1 MRFDTIIR
9 NGTIVTATDTYAG
22 DVGITNGL
30 ITAIGKDLPIENAD
44 KIIDAKDGLVI
55 PGGIDVHT
63 HLDMP
68 FGGTTSADD
77 FETGTIAA
85 AFGGTTTLIDF
96 AIQYKGQT
104 LRHAFDTWMQK
115 AHSKAVTDY
124 AFHCIIT
131 DLGSAQLEEMGQLVR
146 EGVTS
151 FKLFMAYPGVF
162 MLDDASIF
170 RAMRQA
176 AKHSGLICMHAENGG
191 AIDVIVQQ
199 ALAEEKRAPKYHA
212 LTRPTTAEAEA
223 TSRAIALAEMA
234 GAPVYIVHLSCN
246 EALEKVREA
255 RDRGLPAY
263 AETCPQYL
271 YLSLENM
278 EAPGFEGAK
287 YVFTPPLREKW
298 HQEKLWQGLARD
310 TLQVVSTDHCPF
322 CFKEQKELGKD
333 DFTKIPNG
341 GPGIEHRLSLIYTGG
356 VHGKHFSPNR
366 FVQLVST
373 APAKLFGLYPRKGTI
388 AVGSDADLVIF
399 CPTAETKSGAKTH
412 HMRVD
417 YSMFEGI
424 RVKGVTKTVLSR
436 GRVIIDDGKF
446 TGRAGAG
453 EFLRRQT
460 YSGAGERAFLT
471 RRGVDKPG

>member
-1 MRFDTIIR
+1 MAFDTIIA
-9 NGTIVTATDTYAG
+9 NGRVVTATDTYSA
-22 DVGITNGL
+22 DL
-30 ITAIGKDLPIENAD
+30 AIEGGKIVALGKDLPRQNAVTVL
-44 KIIDAKDGLVI
+44 DAANKLI
-55 PGGIDVHT
+55 FPGGIDVHT

-77 FETGTIAA
+77 FETGTRAA

-96 AIQYKGQT
+96 AIQYKGQR
-104 LRHAFDTWMQK
+104 LRQAFDTWMAK
-115 AHSKAVTDY
+115 ASSKAVCDY
-124 AFHCIIT
+124 AFHCIVT
-131 DLGSAQLEEMGQLVR
+131 DVADGQLQEMNALIA

-170 RAMRQA
+170 KALQTTSKNGA
-176 AKHSGLICMHAENGG
+176 LICMHAENGS

-199 ALAEEKRAPKYHA
+199 ALAEGKRAPKYHA

-255 RDRGLPAY
+255 RDRGLPVY

-271 YLSLENM
+271 YLSIDNM
-278 EAPGFEGAK
+278 DAPGFEGAK

-298 HQEKLWQGLARD
+298 HQEKLWNGLKRD
-310 TLQVVSTDHCPF
+310 HLQVVSTDHCPF
-322 CFKEQKELGKD
+322 CFKEQKELGRD

-341 GPGIEHRLSLIYTGG
+341 GPGIEHRMSLIYSGG
-356 VHGKHFSPNR
+356 VASGRFSANR
-366 FVQLVST
+366 FVELVST
-373 APAKLFGLYPRKGTI
+373 TPAKLFGLYPRKGTI
-388 AVGSDADLVIF
+388 AIGSDADLVIF
-399 CPTAETKSGAKTH
+399 DPSRKQTISAKTH

-424 RVKGVTKTVLSR
+424 EVTGVPEVVLSR
-436 GRVIIDDGKF
+436 GKVVIEKDKLLGSP
-446 TGRAGAG
+446 GRGQ
-453 EFLRRQT
+453 FLK
-460 YSGAGERAFLT
+460 RALHSQ
-471 RRGVDKPG
+471 VAS

>member
-1 MRFDTIIR
+1 MPASPPQESVRMGFDTIIA
-9 NGTIVTATDTYAG
+9 NGRVVTATDTYTG
-22 DVGITNGL
+22 DV
-30 ITAIGKDLPIENAD
+30 AIGNGKIAVIGQNLPRDNATRV
-44 KIIDAKDGLVI
+44 IDAAGKYLL

-77 FETGTIAA
+77 FETGTRAA

-104 LRHAFDTWMQK
+104 LRTAFDAWMQK
-115 AHSKAVTDY
+115 ATGRAVCDY
-124 AFHCIIT
+124 SFHCIIT
-131 DLGSAQLEEMGQLVR
+131 ELASAQLEEMNALVR

-170 RAMRQA
+170 KALRAT
-176 AKHSGLICMHAENGG
+176 AKNGGLVCMHAENGS

-199 ALAEEKRAPKYHA
+199 ALAEGKKAPKYHA

-223 TSRAIALAEMA
+223 TARAIALAEMA

-246 EALEKVREA
+246 DALEKVREA
-255 RDRGLPAY
+255 RDRGLPVY

-271 YLSLENM
+271 YLSIDNFNV
-278 EAPGFEGAK
+278 PGFEGAK

-298 HQEKLWQGLARD
+298 HQEKLWNGLKTD
-310 TLQVVSTDHCPF
+310 HLQVVSTDHCPF
-322 CFKEQKELGKD
+322 CFKEQKELGRD

-341 GPGIEHRLSLIYTGG
+341 GPGIEHRMSLIYSGG
-356 VHGKHFSPNR
+356 VAQGRFSVNR
-366 FVQLVST
+366 FVELVST
-373 APAKLFGLYPRKGTI
+373 TPAKLFGLYPRKGTI

-399 CPTAETKSGAKTH
+399 NPERKHTISAKTH

-424 RVKGVTKTVLSR
+424 EVVGMPDVVLSR
-436 GRVIIDDGKF
+436 GQMLVEGEQFK
-446 TGRAGAG
+446 GRAGAG
-453 EFLRRQT
+453 QFLKRST
-460 YSGAGERAFLT
+460 YSQQ
-471 RRGVDKPG
+471 

>member
-1 MRFDTIIR
+1 MRFDSVIK
-9 NGTIVTATDTYAG
+9 NGTVVTATDTCAADIGIAG
-22 DVGITNGL
+22 DKIV
-30 ITAIGKDLPIENAD
+30 AIAQSLPVENASRV
-44 KIIDAKDGLVI
+44 IDAAGRLVL
-55 PGGIDVHT
+55 PGGVDVHT

-85 AFGGTTTLIDF
+85 AHGGTTTLVDF

-104 LRHAFDTWMQK
+104 LRQAFDTWMKK
-115 AHSKAVTDY
+115 ADGKAVVDY

-131 DLGSAQLEEMGQLVR
+131 DLGDAQLEEMGQLVR
-146 EGVTS
+146 EGVSS

-162 MLDDASIF
+162 MLDDATIF
-170 RAMRQA
+170 RAMSQA
-176 AKHSGLICMHAENGG
+176 AKYGGLICMHAENGG
-191 AIDVIVQQ
+191 VIDVIVKR
-199 ALAEEKRAPKYHA
+199 ALAEGKRAPKYHA

-223 TSRAIALAEMA
+223 VSRAIALAEMA

-246 EALEKVREA
+246 DALERVREA

-271 YLSLENM
+271 YLSIENF
-278 EAPGFEGAK
+278 EVPGFEGAK

-298 HQEKLWQGLARD
+298 HQERLWQGLAKD

-341 GPGIEHRLSLIYTGG
+341 GPGIEHRLSLIYSGG
-356 VHGKHFSPNR
+356 VHGKRFSANR

-388 AVGSDADLVIF
+388 AVGSDADLVVFDAHEKQVI
-399 CPTAETKSGAKTH
+399 SAKTH

-424 RVKGVTKTVLSR
+424 EVTGIPKTVFSR
-436 GRVIIDDGKF
+436 GRVVIENGKF
-446 TGRAGAG
+446 QGRVGAG
-453 EFLRRQT
+453 EFVRRQAF
-460 YSGAGERAFLT
+460 SGTA
-471 RRGVDKPG
+471 

>member
-9 NGTIVTATDTYAG
+9 NATIITAIDTTQA
-22 DVGITNGL
+22 DVGISAGK
-30 ITAIGKDLPIENAD
+30 ISAIAAQLSPENATQT
-44 KIIDAKDGLVI
+44 IDAANHLLL

-77 FETGTIAA
+77 FQTGTIAA

-104 LRHAFDTWMQK
+104 LRHAFDTWMKK
-115 AHSKAVTDY
+115 AHDKATIDY

-131 DLGSAQLEEMGQLVR
+131 DLGSAQLEEMADLIR

-170 RAMRQA
+170 RAMSQA

-199 ALAEEKRAPKYHA
+199 ALAEGKRAPKYHA

-234 GAPVYIVHLSCN
+234 GCPVYIVHLSCN
-246 EALEKVREA
+246 DALEKVREA

-271 YLSLENM
+271 YLSLDNM
-278 EAPGFEGAK
+278 NAPGFEGAK

-298 HQEKLWQGLARD
+298 HQEKLWHGLTHD

-322 CFKEQKELGKD
+322 CFKEQKELGID

-356 VHGKHFSPNR
+356 VHGKRFSPNR
-366 FVQLVST
+366 FVEVVAT

-399 CPTAETKSGAKTH
+399 DPNEEQVISAKTH

-424 RVKGVTKTVLSR
+424 QIKGVPKTVLSR
-436 GRVIIDDGKF
+436 GRPVIDAGQF
-446 TGRAGAG
+446 VGRPGSG
-453 EFLRRQT
+453 QFLRRQT
-460 YSGAGERAFLT
+460 YAGI
-471 RRGVDKPG
+471 

>member
-1 MRFDTIIR
+1 MAFDTIVTNAR
-9 NGTIVTATDTYAG
+9 VVTATDTY
-22 DVGITNGL
+22 
-30 ITAIGKDLPIENAD
+30 NAD
-44 KIIDAKDGLVI
+44 IAISNGKIAALGQGLPRDNAVKILDANGKYVF

-77 FETGTIAA
+77 FETGTRAA

-104 LRHAFDTWMQK
+104 LRTAFDTWMKK
-115 AHSKAVTDY
+115 ASEKAVCDY
-124 AFHCIIT
+124 SFHCIIT
-131 DLGSAQLEEMGQLVR
+131 DLPDAQINEMNALVR

-162 MLDDASIF
+162 MLDDGSIF
-170 RAMRQA
+170 KALQTT
-176 AKHSGLICMHAENGG
+176 AKNGGLVCMHAENGN

-199 ALAEEKRAPKYHA
+199 ALAAGKKAPKYHA

-234 GAPVYIVHLSCN
+234 GAPIYIVHLSCN
-246 EALEKVREA
+246 DALEKVREA
-255 RDRGLPAY
+255 RDRGLPVY

-271 YLSLENM
+271 YLSIENFD
-278 EAPGFEGAK
+278 APGFEGAK

-298 HQEKLWQGLARD
+298 HQEKLWDGLKRD
-310 TLQVVSTDHCPF
+310 HLQVVSTDHCPF
-322 CFKEQKELGKD
+322 CFKEQKELGRD

-341 GPGIEHRLSLIYTGG
+341 GPGIEHRMSLVYSGG
-356 VHGKHFSPNR
+356 VAKGRFSVNR
-366 FVQLVST
+366 FVEMVST
-373 APAKLFGLYPRKGTI
+373 TPAKLFGLYPRKGTI

-399 CPTAETKSGAKTH
+399 DPDRKHKISAATH

-424 RVKGVTKTVLSR
+424 EVTGMPDVVLSR
-436 GRVIIDDGKF
+436 GRVLVQNNQFAGKV
-446 TGRAGAG
+446 GAG
-453 EFLRRQT
+453 EFLKRSA
-460 YSGAGERAFLT
+460 YSQ
-471 RRGVDKPG
+471 P

>member
-1 MRFDTIIR
+1 MGFDTIIG
-9 NGTIVTATDTYAG
+9 NASVVTATDTYVA
-22 DVGITNGL
+22 DVAITDGK
-30 ITAIGKDLPIENAD
+30 IAAVGKDLPRQNVT
-44 KIIDAKDGLVI
+44 KILEASGKYVF

-77 FETGTIAA
+77 FETGTRAA

-96 AIQYKGQT
+96 AIQYKGQP
-104 LRHAFDTWMQK
+104 LRKAFDTWMDK
-115 AHSKAVTDY
+115 ASKKAVCDY
-124 AFHCIIT
+124 AFHCIVT
-131 DLGSAQLEEMGQLVR
+131 DISDGQLQQMNALVS

-170 RAMRQA
+170 RALQTT
-176 AKHSGLICMHAENGG
+176 AKNGGLICMHAENGG

-199 ALAEEKRAPKYHA
+199 ALAEGKTAPKYHA

-223 TSRAIALAEMA
+223 VSRAIALAEMA

-255 RDRGLPAY
+255 RDRGLPVY

-271 YLSLENM
+271 YLSLDNFN
-278 EAPGFEGAK
+278 APGFEGAK

-298 HQEKLWQGLARD
+298 HQERLWKGLAQD

-341 GPGIEHRLSLIYTGG
+341 GPGVEHRLSLIYSGG
-356 VHGKHFSPNR
+356 VHGGKFSANR

-388 AVGSDADLVIF
+388 AVGSDADIVIF
-399 CPTAETKSGAKTH
+399 DPNAEQVISAKTH

-417 YSMFEGI
+417 YSMFEGMK
-424 RVKGVTKTVLSR
+424 VKGVTKSVLSR
-436 GRVIIDDGKF
+436 GRVIIDNGTF
-446 TGRAGAG
+446 TGKPGAG

-460 YSGAGERAFLT
+460 YSGAG
-471 RRGVDKPG
+471 

>member
-1 MRFDTIIR
+1 MRFDTVIR
-9 NGTIVTATDTYAG
+9 NGTVVTATDTCVADIGIIG
-22 DVGITNGL
+22 DRIS
-30 ITAIGKDLPIENAD
+30 AIGAGLPVENAGRV
-44 KIIDAKDGLVI
+44 IDAASHFVL

-115 AHSKAVTDY
+115 AQPKAVTDY

-162 MLDDASIF
+162 MLDDATIF

-199 ALAEEKRAPKYHA
+199 ALADGKRAPKYHA

-223 TSRAIALAEMA
+223 TGRAI
-234 GAPVYIVHLSCN
+234 
-246 EALEKVREA
+246 ALEKVREA

-278 EAPGFEGAK
+278 DAPGFEGAK
-287 YVFTPPLREKW
+287 YVFTPPLREK
-298 HQEKLWQGLARD
+298 
-310 TLQVVSTDHCPF
+310 
-322 CFKEQKELGKD
+322 
-333 DFTKIPNG
+333 
-341 GPGIEHRLSLIYTGG
+341 
-356 VHGKHFSPNR
+356 
-366 FVQLVST
+366 
-373 APAKLFGLYPRKGTI
+373 
-388 AVGSDADLVIF
+388 
-399 CPTAETKSGAKTH
+399 
-412 HMRVD
+412 
-417 YSMFEGI
+417 
-424 RVKGVTKTVLSR
+424 
-436 GRVIIDDGKF
+436 
-446 TGRAGAG
+446 
-453 EFLRRQT
+453 
-460 YSGAGERAFLT
+460 
-471 RRGVDKPG
+471 

>member
-1 MRFDTIIR
+1 MGFDTIIG
-9 NGTIVTATDTYAG
+9 NGSVATATDTYVA
-22 DVGITNGL
+22 DVAITDGK
-30 ITAIGKDLPIENAD
+30 IAAIGKDLPRQNATTVL
-44 KIIDAKDGLVI
+44 DASGKWVI
-55 PGGIDVHT
+55 PGGIDVHP

-77 FETGTIAA
+77 FETGTRAA

-96 AIQYKGQT
+96 AIQYKGQP
-104 LRHAFDTWMQK
+104 LRQAFDTWM
-115 AHSKAVTDY
+115 SKASNKAVCDY
-124 AFHCIIT
+124 AFHCIVT
-131 DLGSAQLEEMGQLVR
+131 DVSGGQLAEMNDLVH

-162 MLDDASIF
+162 MLDDGSIF
-170 RAMRQA
+170 KALQA
-176 AKHSGLICMHAENGG
+176 TAKNGGLVCMHAENGS

-199 ALAEEKRAPKYHA
+199 ALAEGKKAPKYHA

-223 TSRAIALAEMA
+223 VGRAIALAEMA
-234 GAPVYIVHLSCN
+234 GAPLYIVHLSCN
-246 EALEKVREA
+246 DALEKIREA
-255 RDRGLPAY
+255 RDRGLPVY

-278 EAPGFEGAK
+278 DAPGFEGAK

-322 CFKEQKELGKD
+322 CFKEQKELGKN

-341 GPGIEHRLSLIYTGG
+341 GPGVEHRLSLIYSGG
-356 VHGKHFSPNR
+356 VHGGKFSANR

-373 APAKLFGLYPRKGTI
+373 TPAKLFGLYPRKGTI

-399 CPTAETKSGAKTH
+399 DPHAEQIISAKTH

-417 YSMFEGI
+417 YSMFEGMK
-424 RVKGVTKTVLSR
+424 VKGIPKIVLSR
-436 GRVIIDDGKF
+436 GRTIIENGKF
-446 TGRAGAG
+446 VGKPGAG

-460 YSGAGERAFLT
+460 YSGAG
-471 RRGVDKPG
+471 

>member
-1 MRFDTIIR
+1 MRFDTVIK
-9 NGTIVTATDTYAG
+9 NGIVVTPTDTYAG
-22 DVGITNGL
+22 DIGINDGK
-30 ITAIGKDLPIENAD
+30 IAAIAQALPVENAG
-44 KIIDAKDGLVI
+44 KVIDAAGRMVM

-68 FGGTTSADD
+68 FGGTTSSDD
-77 FETGTIAA
+77 FQTGTIAA

-104 LRHAFDTWMQK
+104 LRQAFETWMKK
-115 AHSKAVTDY
+115 AEGKAATDY

-131 DLGSAQLEEMGQLVR
+131 ELGDAHLEEMGQLVR
-146 EGVTS
+146 EGVSS

-162 MLDDASIF
+162 MLDDATIF
-170 RAMRQA
+170 RAMSQA
-176 AKHSGLICMHAENGG
+176 AKHGGLICMHAENGG
-191 AIDVIVQQ
+191 AIDMIVRR
-199 ALAEEKRAPKYHA
+199 ALAEGKTAPKYHA

-271 YLSLENM
+271 FLSIENFDV
-278 EAPGFEGAK
+278 PGFEGAK

-298 HQEKLWQGLARD
+298 HQEKLWQGLAKD

-322 CFKEQKELGKD
+322 CYKEQKELGRS

-341 GPGIEHRLSLIYTGG
+341 GPGIEHRLSLVYTGG
-356 VHGKHFSPNR
+356 VHGRRFSANR

-388 AVGSDADLVIF
+388 AIGADADLVVFDPNEEQVI
-399 CPTAETKSGAKTH
+399 SAKTH

-424 RVKGVTKTVLSR
+424 RVKGAPKMVLSR
-436 GRVIIDDGKF
+436 GKPVIDNGKF
-446 TGRAGAG
+446 VGRAGAG
-453 EFLRRQT
+453 QFLRRQT
-460 YSGAGERAFLT
+460 YAG
-471 RRGVDKPG
+471 V

>member
-1 MRFDTIIR
+1 VGFDTIIR
-9 NGTIVTATDTYAG
+9 NGSVVTATDTYAA
-22 DVGITNGL
+22 DVAIANGK
-30 ITAIGKDLPIENAD
+30 IAAIGIDLGTQNTS
-44 KIIDAKDGLVI
+44 KILDATGKLVM

-77 FETGTIAA
+77 FETGTRAA

-96 AIQYKGQT
+96 AIQYKGQP
-104 LRHAFDTWMQK
+104 LRQAFDTWMGK
-115 AHSKAVTDY
+115 AANKAVCDY
-124 AFHCIIT
+124 GFHCIVT
-131 DLGSAQLEEMGQLVR
+131 DISGGQLSEMNDLVH

-162 MLDDASIF
+162 MLDDGSIF
-170 RAMRQA
+170 KALQTTSKNGGMV
-176 AKHSGLICMHAENGG
+176 CMHAENGS

-199 ALAEEKRAPKYHA
+199 ALAEGKKAPKYHA

-223 TSRAIALAEMA
+223 TARAIALAEMA
-234 GAPVYIVHLSCN
+234 GAPIYIVHLSCN
-246 EALEKVREA
+246 DALEKVREA
-255 RDRGLPAY
+255 RDRGLPVY

-271 YLSLENM
+271 YLSLENFD
-278 EAPGFEGAK
+278 APGFEGAK

-298 HQEKLWQGLARD
+298 HQEKLWNGLKCD
-310 TLQVVSTDHCPF
+310 HLQVVSTDHCPF

-341 GPGIEHRLSLIYTGG
+341 GPGVEHRMSLIYSGG
-356 VHGKHFSPNR
+356 VASGRFNANR
-366 FVQLVST
+366 FVELVST
-373 APAKLFGLYPRKGTI
+373 TPAKLFGLYPRKGTI

-399 CPTAETKSGAKTH
+399 DPKRKHTISAKTH

-424 RVKGVTKTVLSR
+424 HVTGMPDVVLSR
-436 GRVIIDDGKF
+436 GHVVVESDKF
-446 TGRAGAG
+446 LGRAGQG
-453 EFLRRQT
+453 EFLRRAT
-460 YSGAGERAFLT
+460 YAQVNG
-471 RRGVDKPG
+471 

>member
-1 MRFDTIIR
+1 MRFDMVIK
-9 NGTIVTATDTYAG
+9 NGTVVTAMDTCVADIG
-22 DVGITNGL
+22 VSGEKIS
-30 ITAIGKDLPIENAD
+30 AIGAELPIENAG
-44 KIIDAKDGLVI
+44 KVVDAAGCLVI

-68 FGGTTSADD
+68 FGGTMSADD

-96 AIQYKGQT
+96 AIQYKGQS
-104 LRHAFDTWMQK
+104 LREAFDTWMKK
-115 AHSKAVTDY
+115 AHDKAVTDY
-124 AFHCIIT
+124 SFHCIIT
-131 DLGSAQLEEMGQLVR
+131 DLGSAQLEEMGQLIR

-170 RAMRQA
+170 RAMSQA
-176 AKHSGLICMHAENGG
+176 AKHAGLICMHAENGG
-191 AIDVIVQQ
+191 AIDVIVQR
-199 ALAEEKRAPKYHA
+199 ALAEGKRAPKYHA
-212 LTRPTTAEAEA
+212 LTRPVTAEAEA

-271 YLSLENM
+271 YLSLENFDV
-278 EAPGFEGAK
+278 PGFEGAK

-298 HQEKLWQGLARD
+298 HQEKLWQGLAQD

-322 CFKEQKELGKD
+322 CFKEQKELGRD

-356 VHGKHFSPNR
+356 VHGKRFSANR
-366 FVQLVST
+366 FVELVST
-373 APAKLFGLYPRKGTI
+373 APAKLFGLYPQKGTI

-399 CPTAETKSGAKTH
+399 DPNREEIISAKTH

-424 RVKGVTKTVLSR
+424 HTTGAPKAVFSR
-436 GRVIIDDGKF
+436 GKAVIDAGKF
-446 TGRAGAG
+446 VGRPGAG
-453 EFLRRQT
+453 QFIRRQT
-460 YSGAGERAFLT
+460 YSR
-471 RRGVDKPG
+471 V

>member
-1 MRFDTIIR
+1 MRFDTVIR
-9 NGTIVTATDTYAG
+9 NGTIVTATDTYPADAAILG
-22 DVGITNGL
+22 GRIS
-30 ITAIGKDLPIENAD
+30 AIGKDLPIENAGNV
-44 KIIDAKDGLVI
+44 IDATGRFVM

-104 LRHAFDTWMQK
+104 LHQAFDTWMKK
-115 AHSKAVTDY
+115 ASGKAVTDY
-124 AFHCIIT
+124 SFHCIIT
-131 DLGSAQLEEMGQLVR
+131 ELADAQLQEMKTLVR
-146 EGVTS
+146 EGVPT

-170 RAMRQA
+170 RAMDA
-176 AKHSGLICMHAENGG
+176 AANSGGMICMHAENGG
-191 AIDVIVQQ
+191 AIDVIVQR
-199 ALAEEKRAPKYHA
+199 ALAEGKRAPKYHA

-223 TSRAIALAEMA
+223 TSRSIALAEMA

-255 RDRGLPAY
+255 RDRGLPTY

-278 EAPGFEGAK
+278 DAPGFEGAK

-298 HQEKLWQGLARD
+298 HQEKLWQGLAKD
-310 TLQVVSTDHCPF
+310 DLQVVSTDHCPF
-322 CFKEQKELGKD
+322 CYKEQKELGKD

-341 GPGIEHRLSLIYTGG
+341 GPGIEHRLSLVYSGG
-356 VHGKHFSPNR
+356 VHGKRFSPNR

-373 APAKLFGLYPRKGTI
+373 APAKLFGLYPRKGTVAI
-388 AVGSDADLVIF
+388 GSDADLVVFDPNEEQTI
-399 CPTAETKSGAKTH
+399 SAKTH

-424 RVKGVTKTVLSR
+424 RVKGVPKIVLSR
-436 GRVIIDDGKF
+436 GRTIIENGKF
-446 TGRAGAG
+446 VGKPGAG
-453 EFLRRQT
+453 EFLKRENP
-460 YSGAGERAFLT
+460 A
-471 RRGVDKPG
+471 KI

>member
-1 MRFDTIIR
+1 MSSASGGGTGMGFDTIIA
-9 NGTIVTATDTYAG
+9 NGRVVTASDTYTADIAIRDG
-22 DVGITNGL
+22 RIAALGQGL
-30 ITAIGKDLPIENAD
+30 PRENA
-44 KIIDAKDGLVI
+44 KRLLDATGKYVF

-77 FETGTIAA
+77 FETGTRAA

-104 LRHAFDTWMQK
+104 LRTAFDAWMKK
-115 AHSKAVTDY
+115 ASGKAVCDY

-131 DLGSAQLEEMGQLVR
+131 ELADAQLEEMNALVR

-170 RAMRQA
+170 KAFRAT
-176 AKHSGLICMHAENGG
+176 AKNGGLVCMHAENGN

-199 ALAEEKRAPKYHA
+199 ALAEGKKAPKYHA

-246 EALEKVREA
+246 DALEKVREGG
-255 RDRGLPAY
+255 DRGLPTY

-278 EAPGFEGAK
+278 DAPGFEGAK

-298 HQEKLWQGLARD
+298 HQEKLWQGLAKD
-310 TLQVVSTDHCPF
+310 DLQVVSTDHCPF

-341 GPGIEHRLSLIYTGG
+341 GPGIEHRLSLVYSGG
-356 VHGKHFSPNR
+356 VHGNRFSPNR

-388 AVGSDADLVIF
+388 AIGSDADVVVFDPNAEHVI
-399 CPTAETKSGAKTH
+399 SAKTH

-424 RVKGVTKTVLSR
+424 RVKGAPKIVLSR
-436 GRVIIDDGKF
+436 GRTLIENGKF
-446 TGRAGAG
+446 VGKPGAG
-453 EFLRRQT
+453 EFIKRENP
-460 YSGAGERAFLT
+460 AG
-471 RRGVDKPG
+471 V

>member
-1 MRFDTIIR
+1 MGFDTIIT
-9 NGTIVTATDTYAG
+9 NGRVVTATDTFVS
-22 DVGITNGL
+22 DVAINRGKIA
-30 ITAIGKDLPIENAD
+30 AIGDNLPRENAAQV
-44 KIIDAKDGLVI
+44 IDAAGKYVL

-68 FGGTTSADD
+68 FGGTTSSDD
-77 FETGTIAA
+77 FETGTRAA

-104 LRHAFDTWMQK
+104 LRTAFDAWMEK
-115 AHSKAVTDY
+115 ASGKAVCDY

-131 DLGSAQLEEMGQLVR
+131 ELADAQLEEMNALVR

-162 MLDDASIF
+162 MLDDGSIF
-170 RAMRQA
+170 KALRRTANNG
-176 AKHSGLICMHAENGG
+176 GLVCMHAENGN

-199 ALAEEKRAPKYHA
+199 ALAEGKKAPKYHA

-223 TSRAIALAEMA
+223 TARAIALAEMA

-246 EALEKVREA
+246 DALEKVREA
-255 RDRGLPAY
+255 RDRGLPVY

-271 YLSLENM
+271 YLSIDNFDV
-278 EAPGFEGAK
+278 PDFEGAK

-298 HQEKLWQGLARD
+298 HQEKLWNGLKRD
-310 TLQVVSTDHCPF
+310 HLQVVSTDHCPF
-322 CFKEQKELGKD
+322 CFKEQKELGRG

-341 GPGIEHRLSLIYTGG
+341 GPGVEHRMSLIYSGG
-356 VHGKHFSPNR
+356 VAAGRFSVNR
-366 FVQLVST
+366 FVELVST
-373 APAKLFGLYPRKGTI
+373 TPAKLFGLYPRKGTI
-388 AVGSDADLVIF
+388 AVGSDADMVIF
-399 CPTAETKSGAKTH
+399 DPNRKHTISAKTH

-424 RVKGVTKTVLSR
+424 QVTGMPSTVLSR
-436 GRVIIDDGKF
+436 GRVVVDNEKF
-446 TGRAGAG
+446 LGRAGAG
-453 EFLRRQT
+453 EFVKRST
-460 YSGAGERAFLT
+460 YSQ
-471 RRGVDKPG
+471 P